1 MEEKGYDVTYTSNTD
16 THSDADGLLR
26 TKAFLSVGHDEYWTY
41 KMVDNVK
48 AARDK
53 GVDIMFLSGN
63 SVSGVVFLE
72 PSSDKRPE
80 RVMGR
85 LERGATDLDDK
96 GLMGATSYGVGYG
109 NFVCQEPEHWV
120 FEGTSMARGDSIV
133 NLIGWEFHGRPTG
146 NQEDLVVLAESVI
159 PSWPVPSRFR
169 NQVTTIYTTES
180 GSFVFNA
187 GTCWWPQLLAK
198 TPGYQH
204 PMMEKK
210 IIDFSKP
217 DPRVQQMTTNLFERT
232 LSKEE
237 MEE

>member
-1 MEEKGYDVTYTSNTD
+1 MYDLDHTPWKSTLGTKVSFDRPYSIYINLLPSAFNPLTNGSGEFIPWEFPLCFWMEEKGYDVTYTSNTD

-96 GLMGATSYGVGYG
+96 GLMGATSPGAGG
-109 NFVCQEPEHWV
+109 GAVCEEGHTPETRAGRLQPPQH
-120 FEGTSMARGDSIV
+120 FETC
-133 NLIGWEFHGRPTG
+133 ERPRT
-146 NQEDLVVLAESVI
+146 QDWRHASPRRPPATVVDMRRAISV
-159 PSWPVPSRFR
+159 
-169 NQVTTIYTTES
+169 E
-180 GSFVFNA
+180 GSV
-187 GTCWWPQLLAK
+187 QILL
-198 TPGYQH
+198 H
-204 PMMEKK
+204 
-210 IIDFSKP
+210 
-217 DPRVQQMTTNLFERT
+217 QQKL
-232 LSKEE
+232 
-237 MEE
+237 